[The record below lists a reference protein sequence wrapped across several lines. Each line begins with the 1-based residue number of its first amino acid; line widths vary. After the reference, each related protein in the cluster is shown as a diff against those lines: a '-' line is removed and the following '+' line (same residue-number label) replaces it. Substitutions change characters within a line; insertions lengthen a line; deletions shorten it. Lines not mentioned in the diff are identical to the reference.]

1 MKKIALLWV
10 LALVLVVGC
19 ATRGA
24 PAPVEAPVPPEVFVG
39 EPALE
44 MAPGAPEDALARDAA
59 APLPQEADR
68 MVIQTAHIEIEVEDA
83 EASLSRL
90 ERLAGQYGGYV
101 SDSRTWRDH
110 NDQIHASLTLRVPAA
125 DFEAV
130 REEIKEEGLEVL
142 SENTDAADV
151 TEQFTDLESRLRN
164 LELAEEE
171 LRELLAGARERGEDA
186 EDVLAI
192 FRLLTE
198 YRGQIEQIE
207 GRMRFLED
215 QVGLATFSVTLTP
228 QEVEPP
234 IVETEWSFLR
244 IVRDAFRD
252 LFSGLRVLAEVATRF
267 VISAL
272 PLLILIAIPFVA
284 AAWAIRWGWLRRRAS
299 RSEETT
305 PDEAIQ
311 EEKTSK

>member
-10 LALVLVVGC
+10 LSLVAVVGC
-19 ATRGA
+19 GARGA
-24 PAPVEAPVPPEVFVG
+24 PAPAEAPRPPAVGLGETLIEV
-39 EPALE
+39 
-44 MAPGAPEDALARDAA
+44 APGAPEEDLARDAA
-59 APLPQEADR
+59 APLTQEPDR
-68 MVIQTAHIEIEVEDA
+68 MVIRTAQIEIEVEDA
-83 EASLSRL
+83 ETSLARL
-90 ERLAGQYGGYV
+90 EALASQYGGYV
-101 SDSRTWRDH
+101 SDSRTFRDH
-110 NDQIHASLTLRVPAA
+110 NDQIHAFLTLRVPAA

-130 REEIKEEGLEVL
+130 RDAIKEEGLEVL

-171 LRELLAGARERGEDA
+171 LRQLLAGARERGEDT

-192 FRLLTE
+192 YRLLTE
-198 YRGQIEQIE
+198 YRGQIEQIQ
-207 GRMRFLED
+207 GRMRFLSD

-228 QEVEPP
+228 QEVEAP
-234 IVETEWSFLR
+234 IVEPEWSFLR

-272 PLLILIAIPFVA
+272 PLLIIISLPFAAVA
-284 AAWAIRWGWLRRRAS
+284 WGFRLAWLRRRAS
-299 RSEETT
+299 KAEAAIPDSE
-305 PDEAIQ
+305 
-311 EEKTSK
+311 